1 MKILTLCYEY
11 PPVGGGGG
19 RMAHNVN
26 SVLARRGHQIRVQT
40 AWLPG
45 LAKYEVREGVEIF
58 RTFGF
63 RRRADLCTVPEMAGY
78 VATSLLP
85 SLQHIRKWKPD
96 IIHAHFA
103 VPTGALALACRVLTR
118 VPYVL
123 TAHLGDLPGGNPDQT
138 DSLFRAL
145 DLLIR
150 PIWAK
155 ASGTSAS
162 SSFAAGLARAA
173 YQVEPHIILNGISM
187 VGRPSSSKAPTSPL
201 AIAAIGR
208 FNPQKNFPWMIE
220 ALAPG
225 SFPWHLT
232 LIGDGS
238 QRAEI
243 EAAVR
248 KSNLQDR
255 VTLTGWVPEPRM
267 REVLASSDIL
277 LMPSTSEGNPVAAIE
292 ALKNG
297 VAILGSNIGGLTDL
311 IEDGG
316 NGFAVP
322 INSFE
327 LIRDRLATMSS
338 DLELLARM
346 KSHSLEL
353 SQRFDIETIAT
364 GFEALLHKAATAGHT
379 HKQLELSQIQKSPA
393 NFPKEQK

>member
-26 SVLARRGHQIRVQT
+26 AVLARRGHQIRVQT

-45 LAKYEVREGVEIF
+45 LPKRETRDGVEIF

-85 SLQHIRKWKPD
+85 SLRHIREWKPD

-103 VPTGALALACRVLTR
+103 VPTGALALACRAATR

-138 DSLFRAL
+138 ESLFRIL
-145 DLLIR
+145 DPLIR

-162 SSFAAGLARAA
+162 SSFAAGLAQAA
-173 YQVEPHIILNGISM
+173 YGVAPRMILNGICM
-187 VGRPSSSKAPTSPL
+187 DGRPAAAKRPASPL
-201 AIAAIGR
+201 ALAAIGR

-220 ALAPG
+220 ALAG
-225 SFPWHLT
+225 CTFPWHLT
-232 LIGDGS
+232 LIGDGD
-238 QRAEI
+238 QR
-243 EAAVR
+243 EAIKMAMR
-248 KSNLQDR
+248 QGQLEKRISLA
-255 VTLTGWVPEPRM
+255 GWVPEARM
-267 REVLASSDIL
+267 REILASTDIL

-292 ALKNG
+292 ALKSG
-297 VAILGSNIGGLTDL
+297 VAILGSNIRGLIDL
-311 IEDGG
+311 IEEGG

-322 INSFE
+322 TETPSAFRE
-327 LIRDRLATMSS
+327 RLEKLSAAPLL
-338 DLELLARM
+338 LERLKNR
-346 KSHSLEL
+346 SLEL
-353 SQRFDIETIAT
+353 SKNFDIERI
-364 GFEALLHKAATAGHT
+364 GEEFEDLLSSA
-379 HKQLELSQIQKSPA
+379 I
-393 NFPKEQK
+393 

>member
-1 MKILTLCYEY
+1 MRILTLCYEY

-26 SVLARRGHQIRVQT
+26 AVLARRGHQIRVQT
-40 AWLPG
+40 AWMTGLPK
-45 LAKYEVREGVEIF
+45 AETRNGVEIF

-85 SLQHIRKWKPD
+85 SLRHIREWKPD
-96 IIHAHFA
+96 VIHAHFA
-103 VPTGALALACRVLTR
+103 VPTGALALASSTVTR

-145 DLLIR
+145 DPLIR

-173 YQVEPHIILNGISM
+173 YRVEPRMILNGISM
-187 VGRPSSSKAPTSPL
+187 DGRPFAARPPASPL
-201 AIAAIGR
+201 ALAAIGR

-220 ALAPG
+220 ALSG
-225 SFPWHLT
+225 CDFPWHLT

-238 QRAEI
+238 QRAEV
-243 EAAVR
+243 EAALR
-248 KSNLQDR
+248 KSRLENR
-255 VTLTGWVPEPRM
+255 VTLAGWVPEPRM
-267 REVLASSDIL
+267 REILSLTDIL

-292 ALKNG
+292 ALKTG
-297 VAILGSNIGGLTDL
+297 VAILGSNIGGLADL
-311 IEDGG
+311 IDDGS

-322 INSFE
+322 IETPAAFRE
-327 LIRDRLATMSS
+327 RLAAMAS
-338 DLELLARM
+338 DPALLTRM
-346 KSHSLEL
+346 KNRSLEM
-353 SQRFDIETIAT
+353 SANFDIEVI
-364 GFEALLHKAATAGHT
+364 GEEFEKLLCSAIVA
-379 HKQLELSQIQKSPA
+379 Q
-393 NFPKEQK
+393 